1 MKEVRQVNITLKR
14 LTTKTAMFD
23 FVKENINIRVK
34 GFGDVKEFSE
44 FRITFSRKGK
54 NKEVQELAT
63 HLKDIIK
70 FEKKYIAK
78 NGKPEKPASESKKAF
93 ISPIL
98 GTITDQRRQLDAK
111 NFQTSEKLREAAGKL
126 HTERKMRKAKKSL
139 YDYFQPWSMP
149 TGKQLVNRRIDFMSM
164 INNEL
169 EWCQGKVTKCIRY
182 DPPLIIVEWDGCN
195 SRCRQL

>member
-1 MKEVRQVNITLKR
+1 M
-14 LTTKTAMFD
+14 
-23 FVKENINIRVK
+23 K

-63 HLKDIIK
+63 HLKDKLK

-78 NGKPEKPASESKKAF
+78 NVKPDKPASESKKTF

-126 HTERKMRKAKKSL
+126 HT
-139 YDYFQPWSMP
+139 
-149 TGKQLVNRRIDFMSM
+149 
-164 INNEL
+164 
-169 EWCQGKVTKCIRY
+169 
-182 DPPLIIVEWDGCN
+182 
-195 SRCRQL
+195 

>member
-1 MKEVRQVNITLKR
+1 
-14 LTTKTAMFD
+14 MFD

-70 FEKKYIAK
+70 FENKYIAN
-78 NGKPEKPASESKKAF
+78 NGKPEKSASESKKAF

-98 GTITDQRRQLDAK
+98 GTVTDQRSQLDAK
-111 NFQTSEKLREAAGKL
+111 NFQTNEQLR
-126 HTERKMRKAKKSL
+126 
-139 YDYFQPWSMP
+139 
-149 TGKQLVNRRIDFMSM
+149 
-164 INNEL
+164 
-169 EWCQGKVTKCIRY
+169 
-182 DPPLIIVEWDGCN
+182 
-195 SRCRQL
+195 